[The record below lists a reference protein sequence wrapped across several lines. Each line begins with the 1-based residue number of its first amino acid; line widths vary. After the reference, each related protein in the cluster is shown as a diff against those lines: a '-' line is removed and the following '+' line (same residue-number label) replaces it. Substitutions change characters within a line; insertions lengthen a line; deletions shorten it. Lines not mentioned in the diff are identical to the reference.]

1 MDGCEVCQ
9 IEARSEAGDDPWAV
23 ARLQSGY
30 VQCTGYQYFRG
41 YTFFS
46 AKRCVRELHLLV
58 PDERSLFLH
67 EMAEVAHAVFRA
79 FAPVKLNYDMLGN
92 GVPHLHWHLV
102 PRHADDLASSRRS
115 GRTSDFLG
123 SRGRGTRR
131 PMRELRG
138 ELRAR
143 LLVELERADVT
154 IERDFL
160 DA

>member
-9 IEARSEAGDDPWAV
+9 IQARSEAGDDPWAV

-30 VQCTGYQYFRG
+30 VQLYRIQYYRG

-46 AKRCVRELHLLV
+46 ARRCVRELHLL
-58 PDERSLFLH
+58 DTAERSLFLH

-102 PRHADDLASSRRS
+102 PRHADDPRPFAPIWENL
-115 GRTSDFLG
+115 DFLRLAWTG
-123 SRGRGTRR
+123 HEETDT
-131 PMRELRG
+131 ELRG
-138 ELRAR
+138 ELKSR
-143 LLVELERADVT
+143 LLVELQRADVT